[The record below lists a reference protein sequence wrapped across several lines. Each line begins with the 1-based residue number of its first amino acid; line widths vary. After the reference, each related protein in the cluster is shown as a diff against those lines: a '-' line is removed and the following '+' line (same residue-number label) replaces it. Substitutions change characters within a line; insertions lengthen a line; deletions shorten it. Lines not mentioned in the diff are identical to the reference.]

1 MKCVTRNHEAEG
13 LARDERGVDR
23 LSLIPPHGLQA
34 QPRRIPSARN
44 FRTATVPAFANPPVG
59 ARANNLQGRI
69 NQGVASGELTGR
81 EAARLQRQENHLRRE
96 ITRDRIDGGLS
107 AAERAKIQ
115 HQENRLN
122 RRVYVQKHD
131 GQSR

>member
-1 MKCVTRNHEAEG
+1 MKTLFAAAA
-13 LARDERGVDR
+13 LL
-23 LSLIPPHGLQA
+23 LS
-34 QPRRIPSARN
+34 
-44 FRTATVPAFANPPVG
+44 VPAFANPPVG

-69 NQGVASGELTGR
+69 NQGVATGELTGR

-96 ITRDRIDGGLS
+96 ITRDRIDGGGLS

-115 HQENRLN
+115 RQENRLSHH
-122 RRVYVQKHD
+122 VYVQKHD